1 MPLERDLLHVL
12 GRLHGRL
19 DEDTSLEAIASNAGW
34 SPFHLHRVFSR
45 VVGETP
51 KRYALRIRLET
62 AAARLVA
69 GDESVC
75 DVAVAAGFNSHEVFT
90 RAFRRHFGQTPS
102 RYRATAL
109 QGVSGDVRE
118 RHRSLVDS
126 AAPCVG
132 LFHTTIHTPHRRHTM
147 PTLSIDRRELAEQ
160 PIVFVR
166 MRAAR
171 HEIAGAIG
179 EGLGKAFPYSQRSG
193 AAIAGRPFTR
203 YLSTGPGLFEIEVG
217 IPLTAPAAGEDDVK
231 AGALPGGLAAVGLH
245 AGPYDQLTETYA
257 AMERWIEANGLRT
270 AGAPWESYITD
281 PAEHPDPGD
290 WRTEVFW
297 PVAAAS
303 T

>member
-12 GRLHGRL
+12 GRLNGHL
-19 DEDTSLEAIASNAGW
+19 DEDTSLETIASNAGW

-51 KRYALRIRLET
+51 KRYALRVRLET

-69 GDESVC
+69 SDESVC

-109 QGVSGDVRE
+109 DGASSDARE
-118 RHRSLVDS
+118 RHRALVDS

-132 LFHTTIHTPHRRHTM
+132 LFHTTIHSSQRRHTM
-147 PTLSIDRRELAEQ
+147 PTLSIERRELVEQ

-166 MRAAR
+166 MRAGR

-193 AAIAGRPFTR
+193 AALAGRPFT
-203 YLSTGPGLFEIEVG
+203 
-217 IPLTAPAAGEDDVK
+217 
-231 AGALPGGLAAVGLH
+231 
-245 AGPYDQLTETYA
+245 
-257 AMERWIEANGLRT
+257 
-270 AGAPWESYITD
+270 
-281 PAEHPDPGD
+281 
-290 WRTEVFW
+290 
-297 PVAAAS
+297 
-303 T
+303 